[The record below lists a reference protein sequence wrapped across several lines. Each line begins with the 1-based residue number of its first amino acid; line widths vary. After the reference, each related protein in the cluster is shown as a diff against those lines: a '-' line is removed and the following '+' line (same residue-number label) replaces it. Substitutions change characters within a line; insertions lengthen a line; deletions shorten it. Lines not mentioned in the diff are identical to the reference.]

1 MNQEKQEKKSFLPN
15 LEENLMGISV
25 AIALVTMLLSFFAQ
39 FFASPET
46 VAAIQ
51 QVCYYSYAWVIGF
64 ALAICARDN
73 RYLRAPMVE
82 SHLPQAAQKV
92 LRVIQEVIAT
102 VILLILLVAFCQ
114 LTMNTLAEGT
124 MDKKAI
130 FLPLS
135 LAYIAPT
142 VGFVLANVRH
152 IYRLVKGGK

>member
-1 MNQEKQEKKSFLPN
+1 MNQENQEKKVFLPN
-15 LEENLMGISV
+15 LEENLMGIAV
-25 AIALVTMLLSFFAQ
+25 IIALATMLLSFFAQ
-39 FFASPET
+39 FFASKET
-46 VAAIQ
+46 VTAIQ

-82 SHLPQAAQKV
+82 GYLPEAAKKV
-92 LRVIQEVIAT
+92 LHIFQEILAT
-102 VILLILLVAFCQ
+102 AILIILLVCFCQ

-124 MDKKAI
+124 MDTKAV

-142 VGFVLANVRH
+142 VGFALANVRH

>member
-25 AIALVTMLLSFFAQ
+25 AIALVTMLLSFFVQ
-39 FFASPET
+39 FFASDET

-102 VILLILLVAFCQ
+102 IMLLILLVAFCQ
-114 LTMNTLAEGT
+114 LTMRTLAEGT
-124 MDKKAI
+124 MDTKAV